1 MLEEF
6 PCAVASKLNDA
17 AVYNIMPAAKSGAL
31 WTKTLSWIQKFLVFA
46 RHLSKQAGKHLTD
59 QQLLASNNMC
69 RHFITS
75 VSQNSDARTRPRSAR
90 AALSSY
96 RQRLGFKSLTGDEA
110 IADVVHGHEAAR
122 PATKRQAAGLTP
134 TMLRY
139 VSDTWGRSPSW
150 FKRQCSTIFELGFV
164 SSMRLGEIITVR
176 RAGIVIVFTDGSEV
190 KVTDLRKMPSL
201 HKVSGMLFHLPWR
214 KNHVTQDCW
223 IPVACSQVISS
234 ILKHIIT
241 LRSLRS
247 EFPYLFPSR
256 RYWKRDK
263 QRPHGSNHVAHQSL
277 ITALRKALQDCVPL
291 MTQQWASLYSGH
303 SLRVGGSNHMRKLG
317 VADDIHRRL
326 GGWMS
331 LTSSQGYM
339 QLSPQEQFRYTVGL
353 ASQQVR
359 QAAFSRSSA
368 RLVMSRTPRSL

>member
-1 MLEEF
+1 VPSF
-6 PCAVASKLNDA
+6 YYKRQP
-17 AVYNIMPAAKSGAL
+17 
-31 WTKTLSWIQKFLVFA
+31 
-46 RHLSKQAGKHLTD
+46 
-59 QQLLASNNMC
+59 
-69 RHFITS
+69 
-75 VSQNSDARTRPRSAR
+75 RTRPRSAR

-122 PATKRQAAGLTP
+122 PATKRQAAGLTS

-150 FKRQCSTIFELGFV
+150 FERQCSTIFELGFV
-164 SSMRLGEIITVR
+164 SLMRLGEIITVR

-190 KVTDLRKMPSL
+190 RVADLKKMP
-201 HKVSGMLFHLPWR
+201 G
-214 KNHVTQDCW
+214 
-223 IPVACSQVISS
+223 ACSQVISS

-241 LRSLRS
+241 LRGLRS
-247 EFPYLFPSR
+247 ESPYLFPSR
-256 RYWKRDK
+256 RYWKRGK

-291 MTQQWASLYSGH
+291 MTRQWASLYSGH

-353 ASQQVR
+353 ASQQV
-359 QAAFSRSSA
+359 
-368 RLVMSRTPRSL
+368 